1 MDALEA
7 LTTRFSVKPA
17 FLAEPAPGGAALDA
31 ILRAGAS
38 APDHGRLRPWR
49 FLIIQGEA
57 RDRLGEV
64 FAEALRRRRPDADDE
79 MLAKERA
86 KPLRA
91 PMIVAVAATIHRGHK
106 IPEVEQVLSA
116 GAAAQNMLVA
126 AHAQG
131 FGGHWLTGDPAY
143 DAHVK
148 AALGLGPDDLVAGFL
163 YLGTVQGTPPPP
175 GRHADPAEFT
185 AEWREPAGAA

>member
-1 MDALEA
+1 MDALAA
-7 LTTRFSVKPA
+7 LTTRFSAKPA
-17 FLAEPAPGGAALDA
+17 FLGEPAPGGAALEA

-49 FLIIQGEA
+49 FLIIRGEA
-57 RDRLGEV
+57 RERLGEV
-64 FAEALRRRRPDADDE
+64 FAEALRRRRPDADEE

-91 PMIVAVAATIHRGHK
+91 PMIVAVAATVQKGHK
-106 IPEVEQVLSA
+106 IPEVEQILSA
-116 GAAAQNMLVA
+116 GAAAQNVLLA

-131 FGGHWLTGDPAY
+131 FGGHWITGEPAY

-148 AALGLGPDDLVAGFL
+148 AALGLGPEDVVAGFL
-163 YLGTVQGTPPPP
+163 YLGSLQGTPPPP
-175 GRHADPAEFT
+175 GRHADPAEHT
-185 AEWREPAGAA
+185 TEWHEPATA